1 VKPLDRFLQRWRFR
15 KVAPFLRPSSRVL
28 DIGSA
33 DGALFRRYPWVAAF
47 VGIDPDTE
55 ASHRL
60 GPNGQLLRGVFPD
73 ALEDDEP
80 FDVISLLAV
89 LEHVPPPGQPVLAA
103 ECARRLK
110 PGGVVVVT
118 VPSPVVDTI
127 LAGLKTLRL
136 IDGMAVEQHYGF
148 EPDRTVDLFTSA
160 GLSLVQAERFQL
172 GVNNLFVFEKPTA
185 RAG

>member
-1 VKPLDRFLQRWRFR
+1 M
-15 KVAPFLRPSSRVL
+15 L

-33 DGALFRRYPWVAAF
+33 DGALYRRYPRVAAF
-47 VGIDPDTE
+47 VGIDPDAE
-55 ASHRL
+55 GSHRL
-60 GPNGQLLRGVFPD
+60 GPNAQLLRGSFPE
-73 ALEDDEP
+73 ALADPEP

-89 LEHVPPPGQPVLAA
+89 LEHVPPAGQSVLAA

-148 EPDRTVDLFTSA
+148 EAHRTVDLFTSP

-172 GVNNLFVFEKPTA
+172 GVNNLFVFEKRTPQ
-185 RAG
+185 AG